1 MYHYIFKLWDTENRT
16 SSRTFSR
23 KCIIFFIVLI
33 PFQAILLFSGKIR
46 CRNKSHLVH
55 CFPAIKS
62 CSQGQSEAKPLF
74 LPLNLLQRLYIKNSL
89 TVNSLQGFSPYTQ
102 EIFLSSLPILSL
114 WTSTLMISFLRRGDH
129 NCVEKSQGSHP
140 IYVWG
145 TSPQLSLF
153 HMQQLQTINTQRP
166 TSYSPW

>member
-1 MYHYIFKLWDTENRT
+1 MENRT

-33 PFQAILLFSGKIR
+33 PFQAILLFSGKIH
-46 CRNKSHLVH
+46 CRNKSHPVH

-114 WTSTLMISFLRRGDH
+114 LNLCSYDFLF
-129 NCVEKSQGSHP
+129 KT
-140 IYVWG
+140 WG
-145 TSPQLSLF
+145 LQLCAEIPGKPPYLCMRHQSSAVIVP
-153 HMQQLQTINTQRP
+153 HATITNN
-166 TSYSPW
+166 